1 MIAGPGDEVA
11 ARAGGRGHLRSS
23 HADREQVIGIL
34 KAAFVQGM
42 LPKDEF
48 DLRVGQVLAS
58 RTYAELAAV
67 TADLPDG
74 LAVAQPPKPARAE
87 GGQPILRPGQIVTG
101 ATVLYAGA
109 WAAAVFA
116 APDGVAG
123 GLVFLGG
130 LVYLCVLA
138 IAMAV
143 ALENRQEKRS
153 GGRLRRG
160 QAPGAGGRA
169 LRRLPPASPGGQLPP
184 VDPRHRPTARAVLRH
199 RPRPPVPVHGHWAG
213 GGAIAAGTAPA
224 SG

>member
-1 MIAGPGDEVA
+1 MAGPGDEIE

-42 LPKDEF
+42 LAKEEF

-58 RTYAELAAV
+58 RTYSELAAV
-67 TADLPDG
+67 TADLPAG
-74 LAVAQPPKPARAE
+74 LAPVQRPERARAK

-101 ATVLYAGA
+101 ATMLYAGM

-116 APDGVAG
+116 APDGVAA
-123 GLVFLGG
+123 GLVFFGG

-138 IAMAV
+138 IAMAA

-153 GGRLRRG
+153 RGRLPRG
-160 QAPGAGGRA
+160 QAPGAGGQA
-169 LRRLPPASPGGQLPP
+169 LRRLPPASPSGQLPP
-184 VDPRHRPTARAVLRH
+184 VDPRHRPTAQAVR
-199 RPRPPVPVHGHWAG
+199 RRRRRPPAPTRGHWAG
-213 GGAIAAGTAPA
+213 DGALAAGTAPA
-224 SG
+224 GG